1 MGGRK
6 GEGSN
11 DNLENIQ
18 GSLIETHKDR
28 EV

>member
-11 DNLENIQ
+11 YNFENIQ